1 MKPKQEYDPRLTKP
15 LKYSLRTCKPDDL
28 SLLEVLSLFFLNLPR
43 GIMASNPSM
52 IAPGTIF
59 MYYCF
64 GSRGMQFRT
73 ESGSKQYIETILHE
87 NNV

>member
-1 MKPKQEYDPRLTKP
+1 MQPKQEYDPRLTKP

-52 IAPGTIF
+52 ISPGMFQTLFSCSIVLDLEV
-59 MYYCF
+59 C
-64 GSRGMQFRT
+64 SSEQ
-73 ESGSKQYIETILHE
+73 SQIQNNILKQ
-87 NNV
+87 

>member
-52 IAPGTIF
+52 IAPGMFQTLFSCSIVLDLEV
-59 MYYCF
+59 C
-64 GSRGMQFRT
+64 SSEQ
-73 ESGSKQYIETILHE
+73 SQIQNNILKQ
-87 NNV
+87 